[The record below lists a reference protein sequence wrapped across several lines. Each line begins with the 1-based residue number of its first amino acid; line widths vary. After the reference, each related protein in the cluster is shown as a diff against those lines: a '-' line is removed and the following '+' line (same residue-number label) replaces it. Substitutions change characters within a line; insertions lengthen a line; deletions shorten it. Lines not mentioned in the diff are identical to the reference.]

1 MSDSKLIFVGG
12 LLLAG
17 AAVFGTHWYDRA
29 KRAQD
34 AIQYM
39 VEDEADFDLELRELT
54 GEQ

>member
-1 MSDSKLIFVGG
+1 MVESKLLFVSG

-39 VEDEADFDLELRELT
+39 VEDELDDADEALKAWTQD
-54 GEQ
+54 